1 VGINLDYRT
10 TLNLKKPGRYTDL
23 QTKGL
28 QLLYKRSGTKYWL
41 LRFSYQGERHDLGIG
56 SFPDLLPKEARLIA
70 QEARTL
76 IAKGQN
82 PLKLKI
88 AKKAQIK
95 SIASKTIT
103 FRDFAISCIEDKQ
116 SEWTNKKHAAQWSY
130 TLEKFAFPVIGDKAI
145 YDIDTD
151 DIMRILTPIWKN
163 KTETASRLRGRLE
176 WILAAATTRKL
187 RQGLNPALWR
197 GHLQTIL
204 PAPNKMTGIKH
215 HAALSYRALPE
226 FMKCLRQIDTIA
238 ALALEF
244 TILNASRTGEV
255 LGGLKTEITDGI
267 WIIPAKRMKAKKEHR
282 IPLTERSIAII
293 DIASIMDEDSPYLF
307 SRNGKPLSNM
317 AMPMLLRQLNSK
329 ITVHGFRSTFR
340 DWVSEETTH
349 IPEVAE
355 MALAHTIR
363 NKVEAAYRRK
373 DLLERR
379 RILMQE
385 WLAYCNSLVSTN
397 IIDLKVA

>member
-1 VGINLDYRT
+1 
-10 TLNLKKPGRYTDL
+10 
-23 QTKGL
+23 
-28 QLLYKRSGTKYWL
+28 
-41 LRFSYQGERHDLGIG
+41 
-56 SFPDLLPKEARLIA
+56 
-70 QEARTL
+70 
-76 IAKGQN
+76 
-82 PLKLKI
+82 
-88 AKKAQIK
+88 
-95 SIASKTIT
+95 
-103 FRDFAISCIEDKQ
+103 
-116 SEWTNKKHAAQWSY
+116 
-130 TLEKFAFPVIGDKAI
+130 
-145 YDIDTD
+145 
-151 DIMRILTPIWKN
+151 MRILTPIWKN

-187 RQGLNPALWR
+187 REGLNPALWR

-204 PAPNKMTGIKH
+204 PAPNKMTGIRH
-215 HAALSYRALPE
+215 HAALPYRALPE
-226 FMKCLRQIDTIA
+226 FIGRLRQIDSMA

-255 LGGLKTEITDGI
+255 LGGLKAEIVDGI

-282 IPLTERSIAII
+282 IPLTERSMEIVG
-293 DIASIMDEDSPYLF
+293 IASIMDENSPYLF

-317 AMPMLLRQLNSK
+317 AMPMLLRRLNSK

-349 IPEVAE
+349 SPEVAE
-355 MALAHTIR
+355 MALAHAIR

-373 DLLERR
+373 DLLDRR

-385 WLAYCNSLVSTN
+385 WLAYCNSLVSKN